1 MWKFRATTKGEEMR
15 RDRSSKTNR
24 ISQLLSIAET
34 SDNDEAIAAFL
45 LAKRLMAKNG
55 MTFTTQL
62 LPADEWPHLQD
73 DTAYERLSKVLSLT
87 DSDKE
92 GESIAAFLMSI
103 RLMKR
108 VGLAFNDILADGPRA
123 EQDDDL
129 RLYRSIEIEM
139 MSLKNRLN
147 RLQGKVA
154 HQDGELKRYRAAFN
168 ELMEASWTLH
178 RHTDAEGQPVYN

>member
-1 MWKFRATTKGEEMR
+1 MR
-15 RDRSSKTNR
+15 RDHDKKPDR
-24 ISQLLSIAET
+24 ISQLLNIAET

-45 LAKRLMAKNG
+45 LGKRLMAKNG
-55 MTFTTQL
+55 MTLATQVR
-62 LPADEWPHLQD
+62 PADEWPHLED
-73 DTAYERLSKVLSLT
+73 DNAYDRLTKVLSLT
-87 DSDKE
+87 ESDKE

-108 VGLAFNDILADGPRA
+108 YGLTFKDILIPLAPA
-123 EQDDDL
+123 EDDAEM

-154 HQDGELKRYRAAFN
+154 HQSVELGRYRDAFN
-168 ELMEASWTLH
+168 ELMEASWTMHH
-178 RHTDAEGQPVYN
+178 RTEKQAEQEYARVLN